1 MRESDQISSIR
12 CRLVQ
17 VLVAVGR
24 HVGKDIRKDMPR
36 VLELLLGGRAGV
48 ELGRLL

>member
-12 CRLVQ
+12 CRLVL
-17 VLVAVGR
+17 VLVANGR
-24 HVGKDIRKDMPR
+24 HVRKDVPR

>member
-24 HVGKDIRKDMPR
+24 HVRKDKPR
-36 VLELLLGGRAGV
+36 VLELLLGGRVEV